1 VSAPGD
7 QGVEADYR
15 DFPPLWHAKAIAV
28 SSVILAVCL
37 ALAWKL
43 FL

>member
-1 VSAPGD
+1 MSAPVGR
-7 QGVEADYR
+7 GVEADYR
-15 DFPPLWHAKAIAV
+15 DFPPLWHAKVIMV
-28 SSVILAVCL
+28 SSVVLAVGL